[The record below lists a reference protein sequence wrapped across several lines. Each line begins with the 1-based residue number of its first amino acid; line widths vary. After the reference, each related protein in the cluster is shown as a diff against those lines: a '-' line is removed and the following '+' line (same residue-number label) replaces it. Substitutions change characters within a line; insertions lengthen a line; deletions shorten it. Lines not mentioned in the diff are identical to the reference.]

1 MKTRWCGRFLK
12 RTRCTLCVAVHTLCT
27 LVVSIPMG
35 SLYLRPLSTPDGSFR
50 AQFPKGALK
59 TPKSLYY
66 QLLLRYKSCCDILLL
81 SFWLRKIEVDQRT
94 VVAFSFIQNCDA
106 VLRSCFDHWPGQGC
120 IEQAFITIGHFV
132 NFNPFQFLLLNFKLS
147 FTLVA
152 STVKAKFAFNKRPLA
167 SIISS
172 IQTLEKI

>member
-66 QLLLRYKSCCDILLL
+66 QLLLRCLELLRHSTSKFLLIDELLRHFPSFRIATL
-81 SFWLRKIEVDQRT
+81 SFDL
-94 VVAFSFIQNCDA
+94 VVTTSQANVALNKPS
-106 VLRSCFDHWPGQGC
+106 LRS
-120 IEQAFITIGHFV
+120 V
-132 NFNPFQFLLLNFKLS
+132 
-147 FTLVA
+147 
-152 STVKAKFAFNKRPLA
+152 
-167 SIISS
+167 ISS
-172 IQTLEKI
+172 ILIHFNFFYWIWNCLSLWLRPLSKLSLPLTSVH

>member
-81 SFWLRKIEVDQRT
+81 SFWLKLIDELLWHFPSFRIAT
-94 VVAFSFIQNCDA
+94 LSFNLVVTSGQANVALNKPS
-106 VLRSCFDHWPGQGC
+106 LRS
-120 IEQAFITIGHFV
+120 V
-132 NFNPFQFLLLNFKLS
+132 
-147 FTLVA
+147 
-152 STVKAKFAFNKRPLA
+152 
-167 SIISS
+167 ISS
-172 IQTLEKI
+172 ILIHFNFFYWIWNCLSLWLRPLSKLSLPLTSVH

>member
-1 MKTRWCGRFLK
+1 MKTRWWGRFLK
-12 RTRCTLCVAVHTLCT
+12 RTRCTLCVALHTLCT

-59 TPKSLYY
+59 TPKPLYY
-66 QLLLRYKSCCDILLL
+66 QLLLRYLGLLRHSTSKFL
-81 SFWLRKIEVDQRT
+81 VEVDRWT
-94 VVAFSFIQNCDA
+94 VAAFSFIQNCDA
-106 VLRSCFDHWPGQGC
+106 VLRSCFDHWPGQRC
-120 IEQAFITIGHFV
+120 IERAFITIGYFV
-132 NFNPFQFLLLNFKLS
+132 NSNPFQFLLLNLKLS

-152 STVKAKFAFNKRPLA
+152 STVKAKVAFNKRPLA

>member
-1 MKTRWCGRFLK
+1 MKTRLWGGRFLK
-12 RTRCTLCVAVHTLCT
+12 RTRCTLCVAVHTLST

-59 TPKSLYY
+59 TPKPLYY
-66 QLLLRYKSCCDILLL
+66 QLLLRYLGLLRHSTSKFL
-81 SFWLRKIEVDQRT
+81 VEVDRWT
-94 VVAFSFIQNCDA
+94 VAAFSFIQNCDV

-120 IEQAFITIGHFV
+120 IEQAFITIGHFI
-132 NFNPFQFLLLNFKLS
+132 NFNPFQFLLLNLKLS

-152 STVKAKFAFNKRPLA
+152 STVKAKFAFNKRPSA
-167 SIISS
+167 YIISS

>member
-12 RTRCTLCVAVHTLCT
+12 RTRCTLCVALHTLCT

-66 QLLLRYKSCCDILLL
+66 QLLLRYLELLRHSTSKFL
-81 SFWLRKIEVDQRT
+81 VEVEVDRWT
-94 VVAFSFIQNCDA
+94 VAAFSFIQNCDV
-106 VLRSCFDHWPGQGC
+106 VLRSCFDHWQGQRC

-132 NFNPFQFLLLNFKLS
+132 NSNPFQFLLLNLKLS

-152 STVKAKFAFNKRPLA
+152 STVKAKVAFNKRPLA

-172 IQTLEKI
+172 FQSLETI

>member
-1 MKTRWCGRFLK
+1 MKTRWWGRFLK

-66 QLLLRYKSCCDILLL
+66 QLLLRYLELLRHSTSKFLVEESWSWSMNCCGIFLHSELRRCPSIL
-81 SFWLRKIEVDQRT
+81 FWPLARPTLHWTLNKP
-94 VVAFSFIQNCDA
+94 S
-106 VLRSCFDHWPGQGC
+106 LRS
-120 IEQAFITIGHFV
+120 A
-132 NFNPFQFLLLNFKLS
+132 
-147 FTLVA
+147 
-152 STVKAKFAFNKRPLA
+152 
-167 SIISS
+167 ISS
-172 IQTLEKI
+172 ILIHFNFFYWIWNCLSLWLRPLSKLRFPLTSVH

>member
-81 SFWLRKIEVDQRT
+81 SFWLKLIDELLWHFPSFRIATLSFDL
-94 VVAFSFIQNCDA
+94 VVTTGLAKVALNKPS
-106 VLRSCFDHWPGQGC
+106 LRS
-120 IEQAFITIGHFV
+120 V
-132 NFNPFQFLLLNFKLS
+132 
-147 FTLVA
+147 
-152 STVKAKFAFNKRPLA
+152 
-167 SIISS
+167 ISS
-172 IQTLEKI
+172 ILIHFNFFYWIWNCLSLWLRQLSKLRLPLTSLHLKLRSFRHFEL

>member
-59 TPKSLYY
+59 TPKSLSH
-66 QLLLRYKSCCDILLL
+66 QLLLRCLELLRHSTSKFLLIDELLRHFPSFRIATL
-81 SFWLRKIEVDQRT
+81 SFNL
-94 VVAFSFIQNCDA
+94 VVTSGQANVALNKPSF
-106 VLRSCFDHWPGQGC
+106 RS
-120 IEQAFITIGHFV
+120 V
-132 NFNPFQFLLLNFKLS
+132 
-147 FTLVA
+147 
-152 STVKAKFAFNKRPLA
+152 
-167 SIISS
+167 ISS
-172 IQTLEKI
+172 ILIHFNFFYCIWNCLSLWLRPLSKLSLPLTSVH